1 MMTAQ
6 PMIARGAH
14 YKALLDT
21 LDQEGAAKLHL
32 TEREQL
38 LEAADALLFVEPDS
52 EPMVRSAE
60 VLIEA
65 LETSGRWSVEGCNRL
80 REHLHGCGAQAGES

>member
-6 PMIARGAH
+6 PMVARGAH

-32 TEREQL
+32 TERERL
-38 LEAADALLFVEPDS
+38 LEAADALLFGEPDS
-52 EPMVRSAE
+52 EWAVGQPRSDRGFAD
-60 VLIEA
+60 
-65 LETSGRWSVEGCNRL
+65 
-80 REHLHGCGAQAGES
+80 